1 MSSLWKSAA
10 FSSIFE
16 VLLHTYVRISCVC
29 THAVHVYVC
38 TYVRIRMHMWRVC
51 VPLKIKAPLLNSV
64 MDNLLHVFFRPSLCI
79 VCVVVARQA
88 SLEKVCKVP

>member
-1 MSSLWKSAA
+1 MYTY
-10 FSSIFE
+10 
-16 VLLHTYVRISCVC
+16 VLYMRMYVHTYV
-29 THAVHVYVC
+29 YVC
-38 TYVRIRMHMWRVC
+38 ICGMYVY

-88 SLEKVCKVP
+88 PFDTVCKVP